1 MSSAGQLF
9 PSQYKK
15 KILVGHEGSL
25 NNSDDERQAPF
36 GRPGMCV
43 PAYGPGGQKVHLF
56 LLFSRL
62 GRDGCFNFTNEV
74 HLIAL
79 CNA

>member
-25 NNSDDERQAPF
+25 TTLMTKDEPFLAPLA
-36 GRPGMCV
+36 CV
-43 PAYGPGGQKVHLF
+43 FLHMGQGVKKFTFSCCF
-56 LLFSRL
+56 L
-62 GRDGCFNFTNEV
+62 G
-74 HLIAL
+74 
-79 CNA
+79 